1 MRIAVIGAQGVGK
14 STLVD
19 TIKAYWPAYL
29 SPEKTYRDLIKEK
42 NLTINESGTMESQQ
56 VIRDYLVDIALDNA
70 GKDKTI
76 HDRCVL
82 DNLAYTFWLVEHN
95 KLGDDEKAI
104 TDFVTTSIILAK
116 ESLKFYDVVFWL
128 PLNPNIPLEESENRS
143 QSESYREE
151 MDNIFFGIH
160 ENYKKNAG
168 LIFDKENQ
176 PAFIVL
182 EGELDQKID
191 TIKQY
196 INEDGELIETNSSVL
211 GDLEAVYD
219 EAVLRK
225 QLKV

>member
-14 STLVD
+14 STLVNA
-19 TIKAYWPAYL
+19 IKAYWPAYL

-116 ESLKFYDVVFWL
+116 ESLKFYDVVIEKRWIISFSEYMRIIRRTRGLSLIRRTNLHLLYWKANWIKRL
-128 PLNPNIPLEESENRS
+128 IRLSNISTKTEN
-143 QSESYREE
+143 
-151 MDNIFFGIH
+151 
-160 ENYKKNAG
+160 
-168 LIFDKENQ
+168 
-176 PAFIVL
+176 
-182 EGELDQKID
+182 
-191 TIKQY
+191 
-196 INEDGELIETNSSVL
+196 
-211 GDLEAVYD
+211 
-219 EAVLRK
+219 
-225 QLKV
+225 